1 MNPSQL
7 FRDYEFLVD
16 KAESAF
22 QKMETEHQARIQCRL
37 HCADCCHAV
46 FGLFIIEAAYLQMHF
61 LELRPEV
68 KEEALRR
75 GKGADK
81 DLEKLQEL
89 LKHFEDDLQ
98 MRHYTLAK
106 ERIRCPLLDDKDEC
120 VLYHR
125 RPITCRVYG
134 IPTKIQGKARVC
146 AKAEFKSGEAYPVF
160 DLDAVYR
167 ELFVL
172 SEEFLRY
179 DECDKPEKASLL
191 ISVSKAIRTPMED
204 LIHEDLTK
212 PDELPPQ
219 E

>member
-22 QKMETEHQARIQCRL
+22 QKMQTEHQACIQCRL

-61 LELRPEV
+61 QELRPPI
-68 KEEALRR
+68 KNEALRR
-75 GKGADK
+75 GKRADR
-81 DLEKLQEL
+81 DIEKLQKL
-89 LKHFEDDLQ
+89 LKHFEDDPQ

-134 IPTKIQGKARVC
+134 IPTKVHGKARVC
-146 AKAEFKSGEAYPVF
+146 AKAGFKGGETYPVF

-172 SEEFLRY
+172 SQEFLRNA
-179 DECDKPEKASLL
+179 ECDDPDKASLL
-191 ISVSKAIRTPMED
+191 ISVSKAVRTPLEN
-204 LIHEDLTK
+204 LIHEDIQK
-212 PDELPPQ
+212 PDKALPQ